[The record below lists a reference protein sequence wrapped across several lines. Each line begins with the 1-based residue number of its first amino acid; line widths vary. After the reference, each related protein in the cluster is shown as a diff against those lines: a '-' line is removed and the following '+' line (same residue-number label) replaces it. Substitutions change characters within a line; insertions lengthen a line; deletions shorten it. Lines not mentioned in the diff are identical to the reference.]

1 VRCKSKLAN
10 ALVRKAGQPSEICAG
25 LRGGQRAARPAWAP
39 VYSLRRRTCKV
50 SERARTAAKVKTQST
65 VKAKSHNLKPLSPKI
80 APFGSIPTPL
90 KPLSPAFK
98 PFKVADQPKESDEPN
113 GDQKPKGS
121 PQGFRQSAQHLPH
134 RRSPFGSFCPNARR
148 SFDLDSLLRRP

>member
-1 VRCKSKLAN
+1 
-10 ALVRKAGQPSEICAG
+10 
-25 LRGGQRAARPAWAP
+25 

-98 PFKVADQPKESDEPN
+98 PFKVADKPIEGSEPE
-113 GDQKPKGS
+113 GDQKQTGS
-121 PQGFRQSAQHLPH
+121 PQPFGESNQTLPH
-134 RRSPFGSFCPNARR
+134 HSHLFAKTYNEVSSSRTCVPNFWFH
-148 SFDLDSLLRRP
+148 SKYL